1 MPVRVIS
8 GGKMKKIAFV
18 LSTLAAAFLLLVCG
32 TQAFGSTAVY
42 NSILPNQGNQNNV
55 QVALTFTVNGPLA
68 INELGVFD
76 YRGNGLANTTGG
88 AATTIT
94 VGIYNTVTNTL
105 VTSATFTSTAC
116 LSGSGTCAYTEQGYD
131 LFQSIAPITL
141 APGKYEIDAVGFNNY
156 NAFGNTAAAG
166 YPAGTTEYGPVENGL
181 GQFITFTGAAYD
193 TSLVLNDPQTCTVCK
208 TGAAQADE
216 FDAGSFGAVVPEP
229 GSLLLLGTGLLGLA
243 VILFRKAKP
252 AGVIHNR

>member
-1 MPVRVIS
+1 
-8 GGKMKKIAFV
+8 MKKSSYV
-18 LSTLAAAFLLLVCG
+18 LPTLAAALLLLVCG
-32 TQAFGSTAVY
+32 TQAFGSTAIY
-42 NSILPNQGNQNNV
+42 SSILPNQGNQNNV
-55 QVALTFTVNGPLA
+55 QAALTFTVNGPLA

-76 YRGNGLANTTGG
+76 YSGTGLANYKGS
-88 AATTIT
+88 ATTIT

-116 LSGSGTCAYTEQGYD
+116 LSGSGSCSYTEQGYD

-141 APGKYEIDAVGFNNY
+141 APGKYEIDAVGFNNA

-166 YPAGTTEYGPVENGL
+166 YPAHTTEYGPVENGL
-181 GQFITFTGAAYD
+181 GDFIFFTGAAYD
-193 TSLVLNDPQTCTVCK
+193 TSLVLNDPQTCVGCL

-216 FDAGSFGAVVPEP
+216 FDAGTFGAVVPEP

-243 VILFRKAKP
+243 VILFRKTKP
-252 AGVIHNR
+252 AGVVHNR